1 MIAVMENVL
10 DLLVNLLAKIVDI
23 IWSFNQG
30 WCFRLCKKTRASSR
44 FCRPLSPSWER
55 KSMLLPSKRTTIDR
69 GSWWLHFFIP
79 IRFDFEVDYQFDSV
93 PGETWEHEEQ
103 WSCNSDTW
111 KLYICTYSPAVY
123 AMCINSCS
131 IYRAFYSYWC
141 SGWLAI
147 FKIWLTSWTR
157 CTMIFRTNKQS
168 IFPWI
173 LRTLRPDPSSWTSI
187 CIKISCQIL

>member
-93 PGETWEHEEQ
+93 PRRNLRTSSTMIVQLRYLETIYIYVRIHQQFMPCALTLVLYIELSTATGAQDGWPYSKFDWQVEPDVQ
-103 WSCNSDTW
+103 WSFEQTSRVSFLGSFEPC
-111 KLYICTYSPAVY
+111 A
-123 AMCINSCS
+123 
-131 IYRAFYSYWC
+131 
-141 SGWLAI
+141 
-147 FKIWLTSWTR
+147 LTLVVEL
-157 CTMIFRTNKQS
+157 
-168 IFPWI
+168 PYV
-173 LRTLRPDPSSWTSI
+173 
-187 CIKISCQIL
+187 